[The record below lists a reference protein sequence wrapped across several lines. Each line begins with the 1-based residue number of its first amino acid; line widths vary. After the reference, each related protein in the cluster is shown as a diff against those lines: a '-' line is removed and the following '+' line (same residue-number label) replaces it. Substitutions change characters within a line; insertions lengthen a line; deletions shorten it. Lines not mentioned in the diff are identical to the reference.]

1 MMTLKCK
8 KVTNPTKRP
17 MSVPMK
23 EELDDLKKMNRKA
36 LRLLAK
42 RGF

>member
-1 MMTLKCK
+1 MTLKCK
-8 KVTNPTKRP
+8 NATNPTRRP

-23 EELDDLKKMNRKA
+23 EALEDLKKMNNKV
-36 LRLLAK
+36 LRVIAK